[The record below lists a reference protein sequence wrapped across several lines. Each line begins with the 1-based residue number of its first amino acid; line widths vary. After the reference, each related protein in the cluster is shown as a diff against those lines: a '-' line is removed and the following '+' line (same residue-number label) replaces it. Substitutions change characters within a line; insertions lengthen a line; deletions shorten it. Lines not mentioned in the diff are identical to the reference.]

1 MRSRTGCSS
10 RPISRASSGSTLRR
24 AVRGM
29 MSPQNPRG
37 QRRRPWRNVRLRRK
51 PKRRSRG
58 LAVSENK
65 KYSSQVKSMLHA
77 TASAGSSRSPLHGDG
92 RETRTGWPLVAGR
105 YIDLSTTHST
115 SYNSQMKRA
124 SITDAKNGLS
134 ALLDRVRHGETV
146 VIEDRGIP
154 VAQLT
159 PVAAR
164 STSADAGRLA
174 RLERQGIVR
183 PAASP
188 GAAKLPAGPPPRARR
203 PVTLSQLV
211 IAERREGW

>member
-1 MRSRTGCSS
+1 M
-10 RPISRASSGSTLRR
+10 
-24 AVRGM
+24 
-29 MSPQNPRG
+29 
-37 QRRRPWRNVRLRRK
+37 
-51 PKRRSRG
+51 
-58 LAVSENK
+58 LA
-65 KYSSQVKSMLHA
+65 
-77 TASAGSSRSPLHGDG
+77 
-92 RETRTGWPLVAGR
+92 R
-105 YIDLSTTHST
+105 YHTIPTTMARIDHFTTHQSG
-115 SYNSQMKRA
+115 YNSPMKRA

-183 PAASP
+183 PPASP
-188 GAAKLPAGPPPRARR
+188 GAANLAATPPPRARR
-203 PVTLSQLV
+203 PVTLSQLA